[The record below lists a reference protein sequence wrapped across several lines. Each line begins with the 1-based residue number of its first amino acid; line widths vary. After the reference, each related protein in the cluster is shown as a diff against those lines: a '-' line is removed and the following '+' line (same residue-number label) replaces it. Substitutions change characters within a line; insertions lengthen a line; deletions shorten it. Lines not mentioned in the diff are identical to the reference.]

1 MGFEEIA
8 HTADWAL
15 HVWADNLEGLF
26 AEAAHGMNALSGA
39 NLVEGPKVK
48 RSFEAES
55 PDAESL
61 LVAFLSELVYY
72 AEKENLAFDHYN
84 VQTACPACA
93 SAALAWPPGQAGT
106 GEHGEGFKQLNVRTL
121 KVEMEGGKIVSLNK
135 SIKAVTYHNLQI
147 RQTAR
152 GYEVEIVFDV

>member
-15 HVWADNLEGLF
+15 RVWADDLERLF
-26 AEAAHGMNALSGA
+26 AEAAQGMNALSGA
-39 NLVEGPKVK
+39 RLARGP
-48 RSFEAES
+48 RTRRTLSLSA

-61 LVAFLSELVYY
+61 LVAFLSELVYA
-72 AEKENLAFDHYN
+72 AEQEQLAFTSF
-84 VQTACPACA
+84 Q
-93 SAALAWPPGQAGT
+93 
-106 GEHGEGFKQLNVRTL
+106 VRTL
-121 KVEMEGGKIVSLNK
+121 ERSDGWTLEAEMEGAPILSINK
-135 SIKAVTYHNLQI
+135 SIKAVTYHNLQT